1 MMYAACYKMATF
13 PIPPLPSRNI
23 LCEILISNFFA
34 FHYLL
39 LHLMLFILKSS
50 NPQKI
55 TIPHCGGVEKRSEV
69 VHS

>member
-34 FHYLL
+34 FHYLP
-39 LHLMLFILKSS
+39 F
-50 NPQKI
+50 N
-55 TIPHCGGVEKRSEV
+55 V
-69 VHS
+69 VNSQIIEPTKNHHSPLWGC